1 MMESWLLL
9 MPGVER
15 VETALGSV
23 IAVLVAMSVVGAVV
37 WRYRRVGRQEARVG
51 EERGGLER
59 PGETAEVLDLSARK
73 VVVERRG
80 RQGLS
85 CRDGIRVDVRATFL
99 LKGERE
105 VGSGGASR
113 EEEVQGLFEERFAGV
128 LESAASTFTFE
139 ELAADRG
146 LFIEHVMMEVGNELS
161 GFKLERVS
169 LGKLEQ
175 TPLDQL
181 DATNEQDARGILTRT
196 ERSTGLA
203 VEKTEQERYRL
214 WMEERERE
222 EARGEV
228 EDPRRGEAELEWEV
242 DRALAERARR

>member
-1 MMESWLLL
+1 M
-9 MPGVER
+9 
-15 VETALGSV
+15 ETALGSV

-37 WRYRRVGRQEARVG
+37 WRYRRVGRDEADEALVV
-51 EERGGLER
+51 EEKGGL
-59 PGETAEVLDLSARK
+59 ASK

-99 LKGERE
+99 LKEERE
-105 VGSGGASR
+105 VGSGRASR
-113 EEEVQGLFEERFAGV
+113 EAEVQGLFEERFAGV

-222 EARGEV
+222 EARGAV
-228 EDPRRGEAELEWEV
+228 EDPRRGESELEWEV
-242 DRALAERARR
+242 DRALAERSRR

>member
-1 MMESWLLL
+1 

-23 IAVLVAMSVVGAVV
+23 IAGLVALSVVGAVV
-37 WRYRRVGRQEARVG
+37 WRYRRVGREEARVE
-51 EERGGLER
+51 EERA
-59 PGETAEVLDLSARK
+59 GEKAEVLDLSGRK

-99 LKGERE
+99 VKEERE
-105 VGSGGASR
+105 GEAVAR
-113 EEEVQGLFEERFAGV
+113 EEEVQGLLEERFAGV

-139 ELAADRG
+139 ELAGDRG
-146 LFIEHVMMEVGNELS
+146 LFIEHVMMEVGNELW

-222 EARGEV
+222 EAPRGEV
-228 EDPRRGEAELEWEV
+228 EEPRRGEAELEWEV
-242 DRALAERARR
+242 DKALAERARR

>member
-1 MMESWLLL
+1 MESWLLL

-37 WRYRRVGRQEARVG
+37 WRYRRVGRQEARV
-51 EERGGLER
+51 R

-99 LKGERE
+99 MSGRADRE
-105 VGSGGASR
+105 Q
-113 EEEVQGLFEERFAGV
+113 EVQGLFEERFAGV

>member
-37 WRYRRVGRQEARVG
+37 WRYRRVGRQEARV
-51 EERGGLER
+51 R
-59 PGETAEVLDLSARK
+59 PGGTAEVLDLSARK
-73 VVVERRG
+73 VVVVERRG

-175 TPLDQL
+175 TPLDQV

-196 ERSTGLA
+196 ERATGLS

-222 EARGEV
+222 EARGVV

>member
-1 MMESWLLL
+1 M
-9 MPGVER
+9 
-15 VETALGSV
+15 ETALGSV

-51 EERGGLER
+51 EERGGRER

-99 LKGERE
+99 LRGE
-105 VGSGGASR
+105 R

>member
-1 MMESWLLL
+1 
-9 MPGVER
+9 
-15 VETALGSV
+15 
-23 IAVLVAMSVVGAVV
+23 
-37 WRYRRVGRQEARVG
+37 
-51 EERGGLER
+51 
-59 PGETAEVLDLSARK
+59 

-105 VGSGGASR
+105 VGSGRASR

-196 ERSTGLA
+196 ERATGLA

-214 WMEERERE
+214 WMEEVPWQAGEDRE
-222 EARGEV
+222 A
-228 EDPRRGEAELEWEV
+228 D
-242 DRALAERARR
+242 ALALTAALSQRIEAAIRRAPEQWVWMHQRWKTRPPPTPAR

>member
-1 MMESWLLL
+1 MESWLLL

-37 WRYRRVGRQEARVG
+37 WRYRRVGRQEARV
-51 EERGGLER
+51 R

-73 VVVERRG
+73 VVVVERRG

-105 VGSGGASR
+105 VGSRGASR
-113 EEEVQGLFEERFAGV
+113 EEEVQGLLEERFAGV

-146 LFIEHVMMEVGNELS
+146 LFIEHVMMEVGNELW

-203 VEKTEQERYRL
+203 VEKTEQARYRL

-222 EARGEV
+222 EAPRGEV
-228 EDPRRGEAELEWEV
+228 EEPRRGEAELEWEV
-242 DRALAERARR
+242 DKALAERARR